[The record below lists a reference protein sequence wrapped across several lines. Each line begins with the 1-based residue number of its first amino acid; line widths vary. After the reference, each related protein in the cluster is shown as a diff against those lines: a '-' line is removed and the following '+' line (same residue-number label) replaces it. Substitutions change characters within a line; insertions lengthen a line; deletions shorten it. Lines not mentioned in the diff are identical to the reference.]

1 MNRDTCRQA
10 LGARLTAWAG
20 RWPAGEACCLHH
32 VCMLEHWLIAMM
44 LIVLG
49 LTTRPVLAHERREV
63 GAYQLVVGFL
73 TEPAFEGLKNGV
85 DLRVLARE
93 TQQPVEGL
101 ERTLQVEL
109 TYVPSGAATVLR
121 LRTIYREPGRYT
133 ADLIP
138 TAPGHYRFRFFGTLA
153 ETPINETFDSRA
165 GGGQFDDVDA
175 SADLQFPER
184 LPAMREMQ
192 SAVRGTQQTAQ
203 QAQDTALAAQAGLTS
218 VQTIAIVG
226 AVLGAL
232 GVAIGV
238 GAVVVARKR

>member
-1 MNRDTCRQA
+1 MHRRGRSLCWLLA
-10 LGARLTAWAG
+10 VLLPILVGATRTAG
-20 RWPAGEACCLHH
+20 
-32 VCMLEHWLIAMM
+32 
-44 LIVLG
+44 
-49 LTTRPVLAHERREV
+49 AHERREV

-109 TYVPSGAATVLR
+109 TYVPNGVAKVLR
-121 LRTIYREPGRYT
+121 LRTIYREPGHYT

-138 TAPGHYRFRFFGTLA
+138 TVPGHYRFRFFGTLA
-153 ETPINETFDSRA
+153 ETPVNETFNSRA

-184 LPAMREMQ
+184 LPALREMQ
-192 SAVRGTQQTAQ
+192 SAIRGTQQTVQ
-203 QAQDTALAAQAGLTS
+203 QAQDAALAAQAGRTS
-218 VQTIAIVG
+218 AQTLAIIG

-232 GVAIGV
+232 GLATGIKAMVTV
-238 GAVVVARKR
+238 RKR

>member
-1 MNRDTCRQA
+1 M
-10 LGARLTAWAG
+10 
-20 RWPAGEACCLHH
+20 HH
-32 VCMLEHWLIAMM
+32 DWRPQCWLLAI
-44 LIVLG
+44 LL
-49 LTTRPVLAHERREV
+49 PVLVSATRTAVAHERREV

-93 TQQPVEGL
+93 THQPVEGL

-109 TYVPSGAATVLR
+109 TYVPNGVAKVLR
-121 LRTIYREPGRYT
+121 LRTIYREPGHYT

-138 TAPGHYRFRFFGTLA
+138 TVPGPYRFRFFGTLA
-153 ETPINETFDSRA
+153 ETPVNETFNSRA

-184 LPAMREMQ
+184 LPALREMQ
-192 SAVRGTQQTAQ
+192 SAIRGTQQTVQ
-203 QAQDTALAAQAGLTS
+203 QAQDAALAAQAGRTS
-218 VQTIAIVG
+218 AQTLAIIG

-232 GVAIGV
+232 GLATGIKAMVTV
-238 GAVVVARKR
+238 RKR

>member
-1 MNRDTCRQA
+1 MHRVWMPERWLMA
-10 LGARLTAWAG
+10 VMLTV
-20 RWPAGEACCLHH
+20 L
-32 VCMLEHWLIAMM
+32 VC
-44 LIVLG
+44 
-49 LTTRPVLAHERREV
+49 TTSTAVAHERREV
-63 GAYQLVVGFL
+63 GAYQFVVGFFI
-73 TEPAFEGLKNGV
+73 EPVFEGLKNGV
-85 DLRVLARE
+85 DLRVLHTE

-109 TYVPSGAATVLR
+109 THVSSGAAKVLR

-138 TAPGHYRFRFFGTLA
+138 TAPGQYRFRFFGSMDGTA
-153 ETPINETFDSRA
+153 VNETFDSRA
-165 GGGQFDDVDA
+165 GGGQFDDVES

-203 QAQDTALAAQAGLTS
+203 QAQDAALAAQAGLTS
-218 VQTIAIVG
+218 VQTFAIDG

-232 GVAIGV
+232 GLAMGV
-238 GAVVVARKR
+238 GATVVAARKR

>member
-1 MNRDTCRQA
+1 M
-10 LGARLTAWAG
+10 
-20 RWPAGEACCLHH
+20 HH
-32 VCMLEHWLIAMM
+32 DWRPQCWLLAI
-44 LIVLG
+44 LL
-49 LTTRPVLAHERREV
+49 PVLVSATRTAGAHERREV

-109 TYVPSGAATVLR
+109 TYVPNGVAKVLR
-121 LRTIYREPGRYT
+121 LRTIYREPGHYT

-138 TAPGHYRFRFFGTLA
+138 TVPGHYRFRFFGTLA
-153 ETPINETFDSRA
+153 ETPVNETFNSRA

-184 LPAMREMQ
+184 LPALREMQ
-192 SAVRGTQQTAQ
+192 SAIRGTQQTVQ
-203 QAQDTALAAQAGLTS
+203 QAQDAALAAQAGRTS
-218 VQTIAIVG
+218 AQTLAIIG

-232 GVAIGV
+232 GLATGIKAMVTV
-238 GAVVVARKR
+238 RKR

>member
-1 MNRDTCRQA
+1 M
-10 LGARLTAWAG
+10 
-20 RWPAGEACCLHH
+20 HH
-32 VCMLEHWLIAMM
+32 VWMPAHWPMALMLT
-44 LIVLG
+44 VLG
-49 LTTRPVLAHERREV
+49 LTTTPVLAHERREV
-63 GAYQLVVGFL
+63 GAYQVVVGFF

-101 ERTLQVEL
+101 ERTLHVEL

-121 LRTIYREPGRYT
+121 LRAIYREPGRYT

-153 ETPINETFDSRA
+153 ETTVNETFDSRA
-165 GGGQFDDVDA
+165 GGGQFDDVE
-175 SADLQFPER
+175 SSVDLQFPEH

-203 QAQDTALAAQAGLTS
+203 QAQDTALAAQAGLTA
-218 VQTIAIVG
+218 VRTMAIVG

-232 GVAIGV
+232 GLATGV
-238 GAVVVARKR
+238 GAVVAAKKR

>member
-1 MNRDTCRQA
+1 MSQCWLVAVT
-10 LGARLTAWAG
+10 LT
-20 RWPAGEACCLHH
+20 
-32 VCMLEHWLIAMM
+32 
-44 LIVLG
+44 VLG
-49 LTTRPVLAHERREV
+49 FTARPVLAHERREV
-63 GAYQLVVGFL
+63 GPYQVVVGFL

-85 DLRVLARE
+85 DLRVLDRE

-109 TYVPSGAATVLR
+109 TYVPSGAAKVLR
-121 LRTIYREPGRYT
+121 LRSLYREPGRYT

-138 TAPGHYRFRFFGTLA
+138 TAPGHYRFRFFGSMA
-153 ETPINETFDSRA
+153 ETAVNETFDSRA
-165 GGGQFDDVDA
+165 GGGQFDDVES

-203 QAQDTALAAQAGLTS
+203 QAQDAALAAQAGLTS
-218 VQTIAIVG
+218 IQTFAIVG

-232 GVAIGV
+232 GLVTGV
-238 GAVVVARKR
+238 GAVVVASRKR

>member
-1 MNRDTCRQA
+1 MYHVWMPAHWPMA
-10 LGARLTAWAG
+10 LMLT
-20 RWPAGEACCLHH
+20 
-32 VCMLEHWLIAMM
+32 
-44 LIVLG
+44 VLG
-49 LTTRPVLAHERREV
+49 LTITPVLAHERREV

-109 TYVPSGAATVLR
+109 TYVPSGAAKVLR
-121 LRTIYREPGRYT
+121 LRIIYREPGHYT

-138 TAPGHYRFRFFGTLA
+138 TVPGHYRFRFFGSLA
-153 ETPINETFDSRA
+153 GTEINETFDSRA

-184 LPAMREMQ
+184 LPALREMQ
-192 SAVRGTQQTAQ
+192 SAIRGTQQTAQ
-203 QAQDTALAAQAGLTS
+203 QAQDAALAAQAGRTS
-218 VQTIAIVG
+218 AQTIAIIG

-232 GVAIGV
+232 GLATGI
-238 GAVVVARKR
+238 GAVLTARKR

>member
-1 MNRDTCRQA
+1 MPERWLMAVMPTV
-10 LGARLTAWAG
+10 LVFVISTA
-20 RWPAGEACCLHH
+20 
-32 VCMLEHWLIAMM
+32 V
-44 LIVLG
+44 
-49 LTTRPVLAHERREV
+49 AHERRDV
-63 GAYQLVVGFL
+63 GAYQFVVGFL

-101 ERTLQVEL
+101 EHTLQVEL
-109 TYVPSGAATVLR
+109 TYVPSGAAKVLR

-138 TAPGHYRFRFFGTLA
+138 TAPGQYRFRFFGSIMEMA
-153 ETPINETFDSRA
+153 VNETFVSRA
-165 GGGQFDDVDA
+165 GGGQFDDVES

-218 VQTIAIVG
+218 AQTFAIVG

-232 GVAIGV
+232 GLAMGV
-238 GAVVVARKR
+238 GATVVAARKR

>member
-1 MNRDTCRQA
+1 MHRV
-10 LGARLTAWAG
+10 RLSPCWRLAVLLSVLVGVPSTAG
-20 RWPAGEACCLHH
+20 
-32 VCMLEHWLIAMM
+32 
-44 LIVLG
+44 
-49 LTTRPVLAHERREV
+49 AHERREV

-85 DLRVLARE
+85 DLRVLDRE

-109 TYVPSGAATVLR
+109 TYVPSGAAKVLR
-121 LRTIYREPGRYT
+121 LRTIYREPGHYT

-138 TAPGHYRFRFFGTLA
+138 TVPGHYRFRFFGSLEEMA
-153 ETPINETFDSRA
+153 VNETFESRA

-184 LPAMREMQ
+184 LPALREMQ
-192 SAVRGTQQTAQ
+192 SAIRGTQQTAQ
-203 QAQDTALAAQAGLTS
+203 QAQDAALAAQAGRTS
-218 VQTIAIVG
+218 AQTLAIIG

-232 GVAIGV
+232 GLATGIGAMV
-238 GAVVVARKR
+238 TARKR

>member
-1 MNRDTCRQA
+1 M
-10 LGARLTAWAG
+10 
-20 RWPAGEACCLHH
+20 HH
-32 VCMLEHWLIAMM
+32 VWMPAHWLMAMM

-63 GAYQLVVGFL
+63 GTYQLVVGFL

-109 TYVPSGAATVLR
+109 TYVPSGAARVLR
-121 LRTIYREPGRYT
+121 LRTIYREPGHYT

-138 TAPGHYRFRFFGTLA
+138 TVPGHYRFRFFGSLG
-153 ETPINETFDSRA
+153 ETAVNETFESRA

-184 LPAMREMQ
+184 LPAPREMQ
-192 SAVRGTQQTAQ
+192 SAIRGTQQTAQ
-203 QAQDTALAAQAGLTS
+203 QAQDAALAAQAGRAS
-218 VQTIAIVG
+218 AQTLAIIG

-232 GVAIGV
+232 GLATGV
-238 GAVVVARKR
+238 RAMVTARKR

>member
-1 MNRDTCRQA
+1 M
-10 LGARLTAWAG
+10 
-20 RWPAGEACCLHH
+20 HH
-32 VCMLEHWLIAMM
+32 DWRPQCWLLAI
-44 LIVLG
+44 LL
-49 LTTRPVLAHERREV
+49 PVLVSATRTAVAHERREV

-109 TYVPSGAATVLR
+109 TYVPSGVAKVLR
-121 LRTIYREPGRYT
+121 LRTIYREPGHYT

-138 TAPGHYRFRFFGTLA
+138 TVPGHYRFRFFGTLA
-153 ETPINETFDSRA
+153 ETPVNETFDSRA

-184 LPAMREMQ
+184 LPAMREVQ
-192 SAVRGTQQTAQ
+192 NAVRGTQQTAQ
-203 QAQDTALAAQAGLTS
+203 QAQDTALTAQAGLTS

-232 GVAIGV
+232 GVAMGIG
-238 GAVVVARKR
+238 AMRTARKR